1 MELDNQLFLKPRM
14 QQKNISRKDQKT
26 KQRISFDSVEKKK
39 YFATKP
45 ETLKTEKRLKK
56 SFFSLSLEVSWVGK
70 LTSQSLRP
78 PKAFILNR
86 TLGFV

>member
-56 SFFSLSLEVSWVGK
+56 SFFFSLSG
-70 LTSQSLRP
+70 SQ
-78 PKAFILNR
+78 
-86 TLGFV
+86 LGWKINLPIPQAP